1 MKIFLLAI
9 CLFLRALSS
18 ASATPT
24 IVGKVV
30 NAQQQPLSLVNV
42 VVLNPTDSAFIQGA
56 VTDENGQFRIEV
68 PRGQAYLF
76 GGI

>member
-1 MKIFLLAI
+1 MKTFLLAT
-9 CLFLRALSS
+9 CLFLRVLSS

-42 VVLNPTDSAFIQGA
+42 VVLNPTDSASFKVQ
-56 VTDENGQFRIEV
+56 
-68 PRGQAYLF
+68 
-76 GGI
+76 